1 MWSRTR
7 VTETLGT
14 AYPILQGPFGGGLS
28 SVALL
33 AAVSNAGGLGSFGAH
48 ALGADAIEA
57 LAAEI
62 RTQTAKP
69 FAINLW
75 VKDHDGD
82 GHAPSQA
89 VLDSA
94 YAALEPYFKELGLAK
109 PVYPPSFGQKFETQ
123 VAAILRAA
131 PPVFSFVYGVPDA
144 AILQECKRR
153 GIITIGTAL
162 TPEEAGV
169 LDEAGVDLIVA
180 TGFEAGGHRVAFLR
194 PAEDSLIG
202 TFALIPQTVDR
213 VRAPVI
219 AAGGIADARGVRA
232 AFALGA
238 AGVQIGTAFLACEES
253 NAPVVH
259 RDKLFTAEAAATAL
273 TRGFTGRLARGIE
286 NRMLRE
292 LRAQAAPFAP
302 YPAQS
307 WLTGQLKQAAMQQG
321 RADLISLW
329 CGQSAGLL
337 RHRRAADFL
346 AELVRAL
353 DAA

>member
-7 VTETLGT
+7 VTETIGI
-14 AYPILQGPFGGGLS
+14 AYPIVQGPFGGGLS

-33 AAVSNAGGLGSFGAH
+33 TTVSNAGGLGSFGAH
-48 ALGADAIEA
+48 ALPPDAIEA
-57 LAAEI
+57 LIAEI
-62 RTQTAKP
+62 RTQTVKP

-75 VKDHDGD
+75 IKDHDGD
-82 GHAPSQA
+82 GHAPSQT
-89 VLDSA
+89 VMDSA
-94 YAALEPYFKELGLAK
+94 YAALEPYFKELGLEK
-109 PVYPPSFGQKFETQ
+109 PVYPPSFGQKFEAQ
-123 VAAILRAA
+123 VVAVLRAA

-144 AILQECKRR
+144 AILRDCKQR

-162 TPEEAGV
+162 TPEEAGI

-180 TGFEAGGHRVAFLR
+180 TGSEAGGHRVAFLR
-194 PAEDSLIG
+194 EAEESLIG
-202 TFALIPQTVDR
+202 SFALIPQIVDH

-219 AAGGIADARGVRA
+219 AAGGIADARGARA

-259 RDKLFTAEAAATAL
+259 RDKLFTSEARKTAL
-273 TRGFTGRLARGIE
+273 TRSFTGRLARGIE

-307 WLTGQLKQAAMQQG
+307 WLTGQLKLAAMQQG
-321 RADLISLW
+321 RADLMSLW
-329 CGQSAGLL
+329 CGQSASLL
-337 RHRRAADFL
+337 RHRRAADFMT
-346 AELVRAL
+346 ELVRAL
-353 DAA
+353 DVA